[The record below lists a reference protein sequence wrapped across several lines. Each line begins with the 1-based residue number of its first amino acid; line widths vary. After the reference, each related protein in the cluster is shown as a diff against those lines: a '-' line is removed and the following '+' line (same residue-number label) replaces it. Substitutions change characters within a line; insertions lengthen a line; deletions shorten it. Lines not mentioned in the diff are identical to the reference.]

1 MPATNGL
8 QSITYKRLLQFFLAG
23 KISKQQFE
31 TNLKTILSP
40 EEIQEHNHYILAILV
55 RAANKPP
62 VIPGDQSTLFK
73 IKRSKIAQ
81 ERIEKEER
89 ENQKS
94 KDKDSQVENSNEKGN
109 ENSKRRSLRVS
120 IANEKREDQEFEL
133 SNNDGIDKAMK
144 DMKRKSPSENMENPV
159 QKKIK
164 LDPTE
169 SETLIIKSRENSG
182 SRSRK
187 K

>member
-81 ERIEKEER
+81 ERIEKEEK
-89 ENQKS
+89 QKI
-94 KDKDSQVENSNEKGN
+94 KDLNSNEN
-109 ENSKRRSLRVS
+109 SSNSKRRSLRVS

-169 SETLIIKSRENSG
+169 SEKLIVKSRENSG

>member
-81 ERIEKEER
+81 ERIEKEEK
-89 ENQKS
+89 QKI
-94 KDKDSQVENSNEKGN
+94 KDLDLQNVENSNE
-109 ENSKRRSLRVS
+109 NSNNKRRSLRVS

-169 SETLIIKSRENSG
+169 SEKLIVKSRENSG

>member
-31 TNLKTILSP
+31 TNLNTILSP

-81 ERIEKEER
+81 ERIEKEEK
-89 ENQKS
+89 QKI
-94 KDKDSQVENSNEKGN
+94 KDLQVIENSNEN
-109 ENSKRRSLRVS
+109 SSNSKRRSLRVS

-169 SETLIIKSRENSG
+169 SEKLIVKSRENSG